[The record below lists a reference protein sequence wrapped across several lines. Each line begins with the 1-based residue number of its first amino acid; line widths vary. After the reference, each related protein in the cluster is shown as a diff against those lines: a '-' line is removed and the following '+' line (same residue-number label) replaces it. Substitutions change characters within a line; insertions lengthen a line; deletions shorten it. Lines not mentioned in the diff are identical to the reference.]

1 MDGRGKWWY
10 INAVF
15 NDPPKKEITLHC
27 NHRSGHLKTEHTES
41 LLLLQRHLL
50 NWPRGHAVSLR
61 SEQLVAHEKL
71 GQLPPLTVY
80 VVPV

>member
-1 MDGRGKWWY
+1 LKLC
-10 INAVF
+10 A
-15 NDPPKKEITLHC
+15 KLTLHR

-41 LLLLQRHLL
+41 LLLLQSLFDT
-50 NWPRGHAVSLR
+50 GHAVSVR
-61 SEQLVAHEKL
+61 SELLEAHEKL